1 MVNNKSWI
9 VYTFLVV
16 ITWGVWGA
24 FSAWPTTHYGYPDQ
38 WIYII
43 WSLTMLIP
51 CYFSLRG
58 QRFNTSGAAI
68 LYGCLIGFTG
78 AGGQLLLFKT
88 LAMGAPAYL
97 VFPIISISPAIT
109 VLMSLVLL
117 KERVNKL
124 GAVGVVLALLS
135 IVMFSISSG
144 NGDTG
149 QGLLW
154 LVYSVIICA
163 AWGVQAFFMKRAS
176 NLGIE
181 DGTVF
186 GYMTLTGIILAPVAW
201 FMLADKG
208 ASYPLMA
215 TVSTALIQVLNAVG
229 ALCLVMAL
237 SRGKATII
245 APCTNALAPVL
256 TAVISLIIYQS
267 MPGIWSMAGIFLAI
281 SGSTMMVYSEEKQN
295 AAKLTP
301 AL

>member
-1 MVNNKSWI
+1 MQNKSWI

-16 ITWGVWGA
+16 ATWGLWGG
-24 FSAWPTTHYGYPDQ
+24 FSAYPTTEYGFPDQ

-43 WSLTMLIP
+43 WAFTMLIP

-58 QRFNTSGAAI
+58 QRFNTSPQAI

-109 VLMSLVLL
+109 VILSLLML
-117 KERVNKL
+117 KERVNKT
-124 GAVGVVLALLS
+124 GAAGVVLALLS
-135 IVMFSISSG
+135 VLMFSISSG
-144 NGDTG
+144 DSGRV

-154 LVYSVIICA
+154 LVYSVIICI

-176 NLGIE
+176 NQGIS
-181 DGTVF
+181 DSTLF
-186 GYMTLTGIILAPVAW
+186 GYMTLTGILLAPVAW
-201 FMLADKG
+201 MMMVDKH
-208 ASYPLMA
+208 ASYPLVA
-215 TVSTALIQVLNAVG
+215 VVLTALIQVLNAVG

-256 TAVISLIIYQS
+256 TAIISLILYHTLPSVYAFI
-267 MPGIWSMAGIFLAI
+267 GIVLAI
-281 SGSTMMVYSEEKQN
+281 SGSTLMVYSEERHN
-295 AAKLTP
+295 AARLTP
-301 AL
+301 AQ

>member
-1 MVNNKSWI
+1 MVNNTSWI

-51 CYFSLRG
+51 CYFALRG
-58 QRFNTSGAAI
+58 QRFDTSGTAI

-109 VLMSLVLL
+109 VLMSLALL
-117 KERVNKL
+117 KERVNRL
-124 GAVGVVLALLS
+124 GGLGVLLALLS
-135 IVMFSISSG
+135 IVMFSISSSD
-144 NGDTG
+144 GDRDG
-149 QGLLW
+149 GLLW
-154 LVYSVIICA
+154 LLYSVVICV

-176 NLGIE
+176 NLGVA
-181 DGTVF
+181 DSSLF
-186 GYMTLTGIILAPVAW
+186 GYMTLTGILLAPIAW
-201 FMLADKG
+201 LMLADKG

-215 TVSTALIQVLNAVG
+215 TLATACIQVLNAVG

-267 MPGIWSMAGIFLAI
+267 MPSSWAIVGIVLAI

-295 AAKLTP
+295 AAKLST

>member
-16 ITWGVWGA
+16 MTWGVWGA
-24 FSAWPTTHYGYPDQ
+24 FSAWPTHHYGYPDQ

-58 QRFNTSGAAI
+58 QRFNTSGTAI
-68 LYGCLIGFTG
+68 VYGCLIGFTG

-109 VLMSLVLL
+109 VGMSLILL

-124 GAVGVVLALLS
+124 GALGVALALLS
-135 IVMFSISSG
+135 ILMFSISSD
-144 NGDTG
+144 NGDKG
-149 QGLLW
+149 SGLLW
-154 LVYSVIICA
+154 LLYSVIICI

-181 DGTVF
+181 DSSVF

-201 FMLADKG
+201 LMLADKSV
-208 ASYPLMA
+208 SYPLMA
-215 TVSTALIQVLNAVG
+215 PLSTALIQVLNAVG

-256 TAVISLIIYQS
+256 TAVLSLIIYQS
-267 MPGIWSMAGIFLAI
+267 MPGTWSIAGIILAI

-295 AAKLTP
+295 AAKLS
-301 AL
+301 AAI